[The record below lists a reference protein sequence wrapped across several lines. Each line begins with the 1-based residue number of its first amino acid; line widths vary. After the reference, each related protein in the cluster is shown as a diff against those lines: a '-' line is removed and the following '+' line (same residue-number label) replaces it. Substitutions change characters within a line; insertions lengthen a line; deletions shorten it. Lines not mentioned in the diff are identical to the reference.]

1 VIMENFKM
9 VTTNFVELSENEL
22 AVLQEVFQPITIKKM
37 DHVFAAGSYVTELF
51 FLIVV
56 FLEYMH

>member
-1 VIMENFKM
+1 M

-22 AVLQEVFQPITIKKM
+22 AVLQEVFQPITIKKI